1 MVCISQLLPKS
12 TGYSASPP
20 PLPSP
25 RSLLAVHSHSSTKS
39 TGCTYTNHLTAIQQV
54 YPAMDARHPT
64 KVYRL
69 FASTLQVGRL
79 FQTHP
84 PTKVYRPYNSATHQN
99 LPVVQGP
106 SLNKLSLPL
115 RARELDTVHAGPKDI
130 QGLGT

>member
-1 MVCISQLLPKS
+1 MICISQLLPKS

-39 TGCTYTNHLTAIQQV
+39 TGCSG
-54 YPAMDARHPT
+54 PPPPT

-69 FASTLQVGRL
+69 FPCTLQVGRL

-115 RARELDTVHAGPKDI
+115 RARELDTVHAGPKDRD
-130 QGLGT
+130 